1 MLAAILLAL
10 TSSGFAQVDADVVLR
25 NATLHVGDGKPGEV
39 GDLAIKADRIVA
51 VGKFKV
57 NGSPKSLDC
66 TGLVISPGFID
77 LHTHSDYPLQDKA
90 TKSNKNYLMQ
100 GVTTVVTGNCG
111 AGPVDAAGYFA
122 KMEKQGI
129 GSNVIHQVPHN
140 SVREKVMGN
149 KNRDPSDDELH
160 KMEALVDKG
169 MSDGAWGMAT
179 GLIYTPGTYAK
190 TDELIS
196 LSKVVAK
203 HGGFYASHIRNE
215 GAEII
220 TAIEEILTIARR
232 AGLRVHISHIKVS
245 GRGLLGKSGDVIARI
260 RQAREEGVDVTA
272 DQYPYIASS
281 TSLAAMVIP
290 TKYREGTAKEFLAR
304 LDDPELGPK
313 IRKAIESQIDGRKGG
328 KSLKIARYA
337 PKVAWQGKDL
347 ATIAEMEKKSM
358 VDVVIEAQRNGGA
371 AVVSF
376 GMNEEDVR
384 LFMKESYVA
393 TASDGAAM
401 VPGQSV
407 PHPRSYGTFPRKVGR
422 YSLED
427 QIITLEHA
435 IRSCSGLP
443 ADILRLPERGYL
455 KVGYFADLVVFDPK
469 TFRDAATY
477 DVPHQYAVG
486 IRYLFVNGELAVD
499 QGQYNDKLAGRV
511 IRHRE
516 KSK

>member
-1 MLAAILLAL
+1 M
-10 TSSGFAQVDADVVLR
+10 
-25 NATLHVGDGKPGEV
+25 
-39 GDLAIKADRIVA
+39 
-51 VGKFKV
+51 
-57 NGSPKSLDC
+57 
-66 TGLVISPGFID
+66 
-77 LHTHSDYPLQDKA
+77 
-90 TKSNKNYLMQ
+90 
-100 GVTTVVTGNCG
+100 
-111 AGPVDAAGYFA
+111 
-122 KMEKQGI
+122 
-129 GSNVIHQVPHN
+129 
-140 SVREKVMGN
+140 
-149 KNRDPSDDELH
+149 
-160 KMEALVDKG
+160 
-169 MSDGAWGMAT
+169 
-179 GLIYTPGTYAK
+179 
-190 TDELIS
+190 
-196 LSKVVAK
+196 
-203 HGGFYASHIRNE
+203 
-215 GAEII
+215 
-220 TAIEEILTIARR
+220 
-232 AGLRVHISHIKVS
+232 HISHIKVS
-245 GRGLLGKSGDVIARI
+245 GRGLVGKSGDVIARI
-260 RQAREEGVDVTA
+260 RRAREDGVDVTA

-304 LDDPELGPK
+304 LDDAELGPK

-422 YSLED
+422 YAIED
-427 QIITLEHA
+427 QIVTLEHA

-511 IRHRE
+511 IRHGG
-516 KSK
+516 KSSK